1 MAIARA
7 AVGGA
12 VLSIRMASISTSFH
26 CRTISAARSWRVSSD
41 SNWAAMG
48 LGQESKRRPMQRC
61 CREEVTLRIK
71 DVSKSKK
78 RILCC
83 CVSQSEKF
91 RFVFPNCGLQGNV
104 AEIVRKTLWSCVV
117 STLIRYLMLLTMLL
131 HSVFGCTWHH
141 FHMCHAARTSPTET
155 LTQSKSHSCSCHHR
169 HHSKRSVSEDSR
181 PNGIPAEPVSAP
193 CDPKSGCDHS
203 VCSFIV
209 SGINSE
215 LFQWDVELCIATEFI
230 DVPAS
235 GACQRESTAPGWHS
249 DGWCA
254 AEFCAHLQVWQ
265 L

>member
-1 MAIARA
+1 M
-7 AVGGA
+7 
-12 VLSIRMASISTSFH
+12 LP
-26 CRTISAARSWRVSSD
+26 
-41 SNWAAMG
+41 
-48 LGQESKRRPMQRC
+48 RRGNGPDQGC
-61 CREEVTLRIK
+61 LQIK
-71 DVSKSKK
+71 KK
-78 RILCC
+78 ILCC

-91 RFVFPNCGLQGNV
+91 RLVFPNCGLQGNV
-104 AEIVRKTLWSCVV
+104 VEIVRKVAWSCVV
-117 STLIRYLMLLTMLL
+117 PTLIRCLMLLTMLL

-155 LTQSKSHSCSCHHR
+155 STQSKSHSCSRHHR
-169 HHSKRSVSEDSR
+169 HHSKRSVSENSS

-193 CDPKSGCDHS
+193 CDPTSGCDHS

-215 LFQWDVELCIATEFI
+215 LFQWDVQLCIATEFV

-235 GACQRESTAPGWHS
+235 GACQRESTAPGWQS

-265 L
+265 I